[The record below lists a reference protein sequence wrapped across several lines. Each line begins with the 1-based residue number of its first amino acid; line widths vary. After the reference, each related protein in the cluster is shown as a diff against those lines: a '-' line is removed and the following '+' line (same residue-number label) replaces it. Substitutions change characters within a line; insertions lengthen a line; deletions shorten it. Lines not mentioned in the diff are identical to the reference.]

1 MRPRPGPAASSAPQ
15 VAASSVAVK
24 YTYVMIRPCSK
35 FDSRPGTSTSPTAR
49 SAFVPG
55 SYISNGTGSLTVR
68 SCASPA
74 DALSSTSRPAVV
86 RRPAA
91 WSTAAERAG
100 QAGDCGGVRR
110 VDHGDHTMDAETF
123 EAHVGG
129 GAGGRDDEPVGVASG
144 AGVRLSGDVDQLGQR
159 WAAGRV
165 DPVTETPGELG
176 HLRPEPTDDD

>member
-1 MRPRPGPAASSAPQ
+1 MRPRPCPPASSAPH

-49 SAFVPG
+49 SAFVPCRYTPG
-55 SYISNGTGSLTVR
+55 SYTSNGTGSLTVR
-68 SCASPA
+68 SSASPT

-91 WSTAAERAG
+91 RSTAAERAG

-110 VDHGDHTMDAETF
+110 VDHGDHAVDAE
-123 EAHVGG
+123 ACQALVGG

-144 AGVRLSGDVDQLGQR
+144 AGV
-159 WAAGRV
+159 
-165 DPVTETPGELG
+165 
-176 HLRPEPTDDD
+176 